1 MTSGSPA
8 TTRGDAEGGEGW
20 YGGFGLAT
28 MRSAGRDRRGAPA
41 AGFLTDEES
50 DAMVAELR
58 AMGVRAEAVDRA
70 RT

>member
-1 MTSGSPA
+1 
-8 TTRGDAEGGEGW
+8 
-20 YGGFGLAT
+20 

-70 RT
+70 